1 MAALAAAFLVASCSG
16 SGVASGPSGTAG
28 AAAMA
33 GGSAAIPGGAGGP
46 TPTVRSSIGPGTT
59 ASGPTPRPGTPTG
72 GSPTSTAGGPT
83 PSSALVVATV
93 ARWHLPFA
101 VSREVAVVDGGA
113 LIVLGGLDRTG
124 ASSAAVIGVDP
135 ADGRTRMLGSLA
147 VPTHD
152 AGGVLLGGTVLLLGG
167 GRSVATATTES
178 FTPAGSGSA
187 SDGLPTGGRS
197 AVVGR
202 LPAPR
207 ADLAVAQAGEGAFV
221 VGGWDGRTALAPV
234 LETTDGIT
242 TRVVGT
248 LPQAVRYPAVA
259 AVAGSIWVFG
269 GQRNGR
275 AIDTI
280 QRVELASGHASVA
293 GHLPSPI
300 SDSAAVILGGSVYL
314 LGGRSGG
321 SPTDRIWR
329 FDPATGAVVAAGMLP
344 YPVADGAVAVVGEV
358 AYLVGG
364 EGRRPLDTSI
374 EVRIASG

>member
-1 MAALAAAFLVASCSG
+1 MAALAAVFVVASCSG
-16 SGVASGPSGTAG
+16 PGVASGSAGTARAAVMADG
-28 AAAMA
+28 AGAPTPTVGSSTGPGTAASDLTPPTGTPT
-33 GGSAAIPGGAGGP
+33 GGATTSNAGGP
-46 TPTVRSSIGPGTT
+46 TPP
-59 ASGPTPRPGTPTG
+59 
-72 GSPTSTAGGPT
+72 
-83 PSSALVVATV
+83 SALVVATV

-101 VSREVAVVDGGA
+101 VSREVAVADGGA

-152 AGGVLLGGTVLLLGG
+152 AGGILLGGTVLLLGG

-178 FTPAGSGSA
+178 FTPAGPGSA

-207 ADLAVAQAGEGAFV
+207 ADLAVAQAGGGAFV
-221 VGGWDGRTALAPV
+221 VGGWNGRTALATV

-280 QRVELASGHASVA
+280 QRVELASGHVSLA

-300 SDSAAVILGGSVYL
+300 SDSAAVVLGGSVYL

-329 FDPATGAVVAAGMLP
+329 FDPATGAVVAAGVLP